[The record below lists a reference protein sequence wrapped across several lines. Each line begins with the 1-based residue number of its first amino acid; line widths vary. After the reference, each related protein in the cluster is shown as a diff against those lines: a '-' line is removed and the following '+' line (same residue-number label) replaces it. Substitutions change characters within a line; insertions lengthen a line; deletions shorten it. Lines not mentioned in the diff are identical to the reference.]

1 MEKIPTIRTEEDMK
15 DEAVF
20 ELESPMRSILER
32 ILPRI
37 EKGEYDLIIG
47 IDASGRIPALITEK
61 FINYVYGI
69 KGLDIPKTRFV
80 AGNIDKENSLKEI
93 SSWNPQKRVLIVEDV
108 IESGESIE
116 SLCNALGQKNIA
128 YDIVTM
134 GGISMRDD
142 VELFKKSSDTLKQK
156 LGTDNIYVGQTGPM
170 DISGRSDLSGVTKKG
185 IGESFSQ
192 SNKKVGE
199 EYGNT
204 SPDVQEKINQARVDS
219 DFVVS
224 NLIDWYN
231 QNKEVQDS

>member
-1 MEKIPTIRTEEDMK
+1 
-15 DEAVF
+15 
-20 ELESPMRSILER
+20 
-32 ILPRI
+32 
-37 EKGEYDLIIG
+37 
-47 IDASGRIPALITEK
+47 
-61 FINYVYGI
+61 
-69 KGLDIPKTRFV
+69 
-80 AGNIDKENSLKEI
+80 
-93 SSWNPQKRVLIVEDV
+93 
-108 IESGESIE
+108 
-116 SLCNALGQKNIA
+116 
-128 YDIVTM
+128 
-134 GGISMRDD
+134 
-142 VELFKKSSDTLKQK
+142 
-156 LGTDNIYVGQTGPM
+156 M